1 MENIKNISKES
12 ESRFVQNSEP
22 GNKHRKKKIERKMA
36 ISKYVLGT
44 KAKKF

>member
-12 ESRFVQNSEP
+12 GSRFVQNLES
-22 GNKHRKKKIERKMA
+22 GNKHREEKIERKMA
-36 ISKYVLGT
+36 IPKYVLGK